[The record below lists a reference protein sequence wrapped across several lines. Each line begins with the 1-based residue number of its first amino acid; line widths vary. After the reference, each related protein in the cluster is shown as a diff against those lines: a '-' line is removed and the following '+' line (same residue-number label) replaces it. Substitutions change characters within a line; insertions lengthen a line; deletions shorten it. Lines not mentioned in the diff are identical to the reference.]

1 MKLPKPPVGPKMTKE
16 QLMELT
22 DLTAWDGR
30 KYHDDL
36 PATWDNAEWVTD
48 NLGNITPDP
57 GFPDGHAQNIIL
69 KDAIA
74 KAFLKIK
81 KIDPADPNGSPWF
94 LAWRMYPN
102 ADHPMWKEQAGHE
115 DCGCNCGCFIP
126 R

>member
-1 MKLPKPPVGPKMTKE
+1 MKLPKPPVGPKLTRKHL
-16 QLMELT
+16 QELT

-36 PATWDNAEWVTD
+36 P
-48 NLGNITPDP
+48 P
-57 GFPDGHAQNIIL
+57 GFPEGHKQNLAL
-69 KDAIA
+69 KQALTD
-74 KAFLKIK
+74 AFLQCKD
-81 KIDPADPNGSPWF
+81 IDLNDPNGSPWF

-102 ADHPMWKEQAGHE
+102 ADHPMWKEQEGHE